1 MFVIIFSDSI
11 NNIKGSKISVYVTNG
26 RQLSNNQHCNSEHL
40 LMQDLRLYVVK
51 SETIVCF

>member
-26 RQLSNNQHCNSEHL
+26 RQRSNNQHCNSEHL